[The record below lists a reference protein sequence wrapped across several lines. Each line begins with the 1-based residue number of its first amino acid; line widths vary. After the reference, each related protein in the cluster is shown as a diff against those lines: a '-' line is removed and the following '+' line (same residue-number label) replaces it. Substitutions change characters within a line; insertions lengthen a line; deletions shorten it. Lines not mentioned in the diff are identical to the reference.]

1 MLLRHYNKNSS
12 WGPQCSAAEKNRLSW
27 APQRLCL
34 WTVFTLVN
42 YCWKR
47 SLVLLCTGGYS
58 PMPVR
63 VLRYFAVPEISF
75 RLRFFPHGYHSP
87 LPLAH
92 SWSWEAHLLEDGRT
106 ISMARSLLNSALV
119 ATNFSGGKTSRSGKD
134 RTTVTMWWETPCLTG
149 VSLVQ
154 GLINDGKPSRS
165 RVKGSP
171 TDGGIKRKS
180 RWGLGHSEDSAWIRA
195 P

>member
-12 WGPQCSAAEKNRLSW
+12 WGPQCSAAEKKQVKLG
-27 APQRLCL
+27 APKIVCGRYLRWWIIGESAAWYSSVREVILPCLCEYWDTLQYRRYHSGYGFSRMDTIRHCL
-34 WTVFTLVN
+34 WPIAGVERPIYWRTD
-42 YCWKR
+42 
-47 SLVLLCTGGYS
+47 
-58 PMPVR
+58 
-63 VLRYFAVPEISF
+63 AQ
-75 RLRFFPHGYHSP
+75 FP
-87 LPLAH
+87 
-92 SWSWEAHLLEDGRT
+92 WR
-106 ISMARSLLNSALV
+106 LLNSALV

-171 TDGGIKRKS
+171 TDGGIKRKL